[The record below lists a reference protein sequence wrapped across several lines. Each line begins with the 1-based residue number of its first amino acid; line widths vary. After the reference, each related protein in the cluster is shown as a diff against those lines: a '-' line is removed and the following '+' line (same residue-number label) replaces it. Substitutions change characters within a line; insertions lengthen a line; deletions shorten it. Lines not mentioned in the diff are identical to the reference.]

1 MLGDVLVRRNRDSLN
16 AGPGVWIAFNG
27 DNGDIK
33 FTQKFPI
40 LPETHEAVGTPE
52 EQKACCEGRHL
63 IDMLFD
69 LQARQAAQ
77 AGYCGG
83 YQTKVQPIGKKELAR
98 FHEAFTRKMMR
109 LAQQPPKAVSEHFKA
124 HSKRLFQDLEAK
136 GTIRTVV
143 ESMNLAEYADHS
155 DPLMAECPRTF
166 PSIIFPAGT
175 FLARLEIVTNASAE
189 RSVNRPMRHAH
200 GNAGQ
205 AHLSGPTDLLYG

>member
-40 LPETHEAVGTPE
+40 LPETHEAIGTAE
-52 EQKACCEGRHL
+52 ERKACCESRHL

-83 YQTKVQPIGKKELAR
+83 YQTKVQPIGKRELAR
-98 FHEAFTRKMMR
+98 FHQAFTRKMER
-109 LAQQPPKAVSEHFKA
+109 LAHEPQKAASEQFKA
-124 HSKRLFQDLEAK
+124 HSKRLFQDMESK
-136 GTIRTVV
+136 GTIRTVGKHELSRV
-143 ESMNLAEYADHS
+143 RRPFGPFDGRMPADLFECHLPGRDILEPLVDCDGFDGRKVSES
-155 DPLMAECPRTF
+155 R
-166 PSIIFPAGT
+166 
-175 FLARLEIVTNASAE
+175 NASCHHP
-189 RSVNRPMRHAH
+189 RM
-200 GNAGQ
+200 
-205 AHLSGPTDLLYG
+205 TKWKK